1 MLVLNLAAA
10 QVSPRAVPEV
20 MADQVTQN
28 ALSTFLATFVYSLTA
43 LLLLGFGAVSGPG
56 LTLVVFGALV
66 LALNAVRYL
75 VQWSHHVAEVL
86 KINRMIDRIHRH
98 AAGVLDSYLDGERH
112 ARCDA
117 PAAAP
122 RQGFAV
128 HPQGRSEEHTSELK

>member
-1 MLVLNLAAA
+1 MLTVATVTLSVLMLVLNLAAA

-28 ALSTFLATFVYSLTA
+28 ALGTFLATFVYSLTA

-56 LTLVVFGALV
+56 LTLVVFGALL

-86 KINRMIDRIHRH
+86 KVNRMIHRIHR
-98 AAGVLDSYLDGERH
+98 
-112 ARCDA
+112 
-117 PAAAP
+117 
-122 RQGFAV
+122 
-128 HPQGRSEEHTSELK
+128 SEEQTSELQSL